1 MFLRKACVAA
11 VLACMIAGAAAAQSL
26 VGFAPSRLDVV
37 TAAGGRHPF
46 TVELAETPEQLA
58 QGLMF
63 RSQMAA
69 DAGMMFDFG
78 RPRPVTMWMKNTL
91 LPLDMLFIDETG
103 RVTGIH
109 ERAIPG
115 SLAVIGSP
123 GPVKSVLELNG
134 GTAQRLGLRVGDMV
148 EHPWFRR

>member
-1 MFLRKACVAA
+1 
-11 VLACMIAGAAAAQSL
+11 MIAGAAAAQSL

-37 TAAGGRHPF
+37 TAGGGRHSF
-46 TVELAETPEQLA
+46 AVELAETPEQLA

-69 DAGMMFDFG
+69 DAGMIFDFG
-78 RPRPVTMWMKNTL
+78 RPRPVSMWMKNTL
-91 LPLDMLFIDETG
+91 IPLDMLFIDETG

-115 SLAVIGSP
+115 SLAVISSP